1 MYKFLYL
8 FVLATA
14 LWGDPGETIVISE
27 ALDIIK
33 LAKDVVI
40 TAAKAWNMI
49 DEHTDFSEVPLPL
62 VDKMERKLF
71 NKMELINDKLSKL
84 SAEVDSVGTQTI
96 STVLRNLPERVRLEL
111 RLNDL
116 LDYKTRLDVTYRHL
130 QQYMTYKDEIERITL
145 EDYAM
150 SIVSHDPD
158 SARNLI
164 ERIHAFIVP
173 AGKGISDSGLLKL
186 LGSSLQVSE
195 MCGWAGLQKF
205 LLHTT
210 TKQGLQAGISFNGL
224 AKVAI

>member
-1 MYKFLYL
+1 MYCTKYL
-8 FVLATA
+8 FVFLLATA
-14 LWGDPGETIVISE
+14 QWSKPTESFLLSE

-33 LAKDVVI
+33 VAKDVVI
-40 TAAKAWNMI
+40 IAAKAWNMV

-62 VDKMERKLF
+62 VDKTERKLF
-71 NKMELINDKLSKL
+71 NKMETINEKLDRL
-84 SAEVDSVGTQTI
+84 SANVDAVATQTI

-158 SARNLI
+158 SARNLV
-164 ERIHAFIVP
+164 ERIHSFVVTT
-173 AGKGISDSGLLKL
+173 GKGIADTGLLKL
-186 LGSSLQVSE
+186 LGKSLQVSE
-195 MCGWAGLQKF
+195 SVW
-205 LLHTT
+205 
-210 TKQGLQAGISFNGL
+210 
-224 AKVAI
+224 V

>member
-1 MYKFLYL
+1 MTYYKCVCILL
-8 FVLATA
+8 LATV
-14 LWGDPGETIVISE
+14 LWIKPSESIILSE

-33 LAKDVVI
+33 VAKDVVV

-49 DEHTDFSEVPLPL
+49 DEHADFSEIPLPL
-62 VDKMERKLF
+62 VDKTERKLF
-71 NKMELINDKLSKL
+71 NKMELINQKLALL

-158 SARNLI
+158 SARNLV
-164 ERIHAFIVP
+164 ERIHSFVVP
-173 AGKGISDSGLLKL
+173 TGKGIVDTGLLKL
-186 LGSSLQVSE
+186 LGKSFQVSQS
-195 MCGWAGLQKF
+195 C
-205 LLHTT
+205 
-210 TKQGLQAGISFNGL
+210 N
-224 AKVAI
+224 